1 LLCLAFLLGG
11 SSSEDDDESDS
22 DEEDEAYDEEEE
34 DEDLVDNLR
43 FREFE
48 LVVMGVADFFF
59 AATGCSLSSSA
70 SLSEEVDEDDEE
82 DDDEEEDDEDDD
94 TDRRPALALTAFPA
108 FFVAFLAPLLESVL
122 ELDDEL
128 EELEEE
134 LLDVLLAD
142 FEDDAL
148 FTLALSSLSDP
159 DDEELLSDDSD
170 SGKGTLAAS
179 SRVSRDVPPTAFGS
193 TVTFRSLSSFLYAF
207 CVAFKSC
214 CRRKSS
220 IIARARGVGPLS

>member
-11 SSSEDDDESDS
+11 SSSEDDDGSDS
-22 DEEDEAYDEEEE
+22 DEEDEADDDE
-34 DEDLVDNLR
+34 EDLVDNLR
-43 FREFE
+43 FRGFE

-59 AATGCSLSSSA
+59 TATGCSLSSSA
-70 SLSEEVDEDDEE
+70 SLSEEVEEDDEE

-94 TDRRPALALTAFPA
+94 TGRRPALALTAFPA

-122 ELDDEL
+122 ELDDEV

-134 LLDVLLAD
+134 LLDELLAD

-159 DDEELLSDDSD
+159 DDGELLSDDPD